1 MKSKFEDNTL
11 SSGTVYQL
19 NVKPRLKGER
29 GIPKYKTDT
38 LFVSHT
44 GANRDYN
51 HHRSTKDDNNLNKAL
66 LLLPIETIESL
77 RSESWPVEPGDLGE
91 NITTSGIRYSEFK
104 VGLKF
109 KAGSVTFQIS
119 EENTPCTV
127 LHNLHYVGKDKVNRF
142 VRTMMG
148 RRGWYASV
156 IETGEI
162 QVGDSIH
169 IL

>member
-1 MKSKFEDNTL
+1 MLNIWQLELILGSNKPSNTAHCPQFQSKGNCMKSKFEDNTL

-77 RSESWPVEPGDLGE
+77 RSESWPV
-91 NITTSGIRYSEFK
+91 
-104 VGLKF
+104 
-109 KAGSVTFQIS
+109 
-119 EENTPCTV
+119 
-127 LHNLHYVGKDKVNRF
+127 
-142 VRTMMG
+142 
-148 RRGWYASV
+148 
-156 IETGEI
+156 
-162 QVGDSIH
+162 
-169 IL
+169 